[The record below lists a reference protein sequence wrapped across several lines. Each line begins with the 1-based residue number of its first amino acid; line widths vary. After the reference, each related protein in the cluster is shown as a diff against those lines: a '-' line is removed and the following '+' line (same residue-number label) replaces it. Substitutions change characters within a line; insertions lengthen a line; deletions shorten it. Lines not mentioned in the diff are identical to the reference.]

1 MNDPVSKGTISSF
14 RQLLIIAAN
23 EAAVMQFPLATRNIL
38 EVGQKLAQ

>member
-1 MNDPVSKGTISSF
+1 MNDPVSKGTISS
-14 RQLLIIAAN
+14 LIIAAN